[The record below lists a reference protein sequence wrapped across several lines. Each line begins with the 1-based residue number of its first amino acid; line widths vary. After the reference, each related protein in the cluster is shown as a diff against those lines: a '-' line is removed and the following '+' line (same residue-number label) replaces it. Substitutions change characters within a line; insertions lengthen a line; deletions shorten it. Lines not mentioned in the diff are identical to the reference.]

1 MPAVLGLP
9 FAGARSYSSAGV
21 YDQGTNGYYWSS
33 SRSNADYAYR
43 LGFSSTALNPQGNS
57 RRANGFSVRC
67 FKNSP
72 SLTLTFD
79 SNGGSSV
86 ASQTNF
92 KWWSPRS
99 SKPAN
104 PTRAKSTFKGWFL
117 DDGTFAEEFTFS
129 STTYVSENK
138 TLHAKWECDD

>member
-9 FAGARSYSSAGV
+9 FAGYRNCSTSDVNS
-21 YDQGTNGYYWSS
+21 QGTNGYYWSS
-33 SRSNADYAYR
+33 SLNYANYAYS
-43 LGFSSTALNPQGNS
+43 LGFSSTALSPQNS
-57 RRANGFSVRC
+57 YYRANGFSVRC

-92 KWWSPRS
+92 KWWNPRS
-99 SKPAN
+99 SKPTN

-117 DDGTFAEEFTFS
+117 DDGTFTKEFTFS
-129 STTYVSENK
+129 STTYVRESK
-138 TLHAKWECDD
+138 TLHAKWECDE